1 MQLRRSLIDPPL
13 TRADCLRVSS
23 YGFVAAGTISIIG
36 GLTSGYP
43 TGIFWIYLGGMLDAL
58 AIIVYSLAKID
69 SLDRR

>member
-1 MQLRRSLIDPPL
+1 
-13 TRADCLRVSS
+13 
-23 YGFVAAGTISIIG
+23 VAAGTISIIG